1 MTSNNPAPGADTI
14 GFAVGA
20 KGLSK
25 FIERIFLIWKR
36 YGFSTH
42 KMESALNQFVESISP
57 YDCKATFPTPAV
69 VVKRFPHIIRKY
81 QNMGVEFDVHG
92 LRHIDYSYL
101 SYVDQVDHFNQACDI
116 FSQEEITVSGFR
128 SPYLRRDH
136 NLDQAIKEVGF
147 SYSSNQPII
156 WDVVDLDSLEDA
168 ARKSYSR
175 GLGFYNAWPANEK
188 VSLPILKDS
197 VVRIPVS
204 LPDDEML
211 LDRIGKVDQELLK
224 KSWLK
229 ILDETYHRGELFT
242 LQLHPE
248 RIALCAGSLSAVLDE
263 AKQRKP
269 RVWIASLREI
279 DEWWRTRLNPNVD
292 ISEIGNSQFSV
303 SVDAPVGATVL
314 VKNVDIDLLSE
325 PWEDNYIRV
334 DENNFTFHASRWP
347 CIGLAPGIN
356 KKWYEFLRQQG
367 YIVEQITSDKNYT
380 CRFDGYDLNYGDE
393 LEIIEH
399 IECTKYPLVRLGRW
413 PNGYYSALSVTGDLD
428 GLTLWDFILR
438 FIGK

>member
-1 MTSNNPAPGADTI
+1 MTSNNSTPGADTI

-36 YGFSTH
+36 YGFSTN
-42 KMESALNQFVESISP
+42 KMESALDQFVESISP

-69 VVKRFPHIIRKY
+69 IVKRFPDIIRKY

-92 LRHIDYSYL
+92 LRHIDYSHL
-101 SYVDQVDHFNQACDI
+101 SYVDQVDHFNRACDI
-116 FSQEEITVSGFR
+116 FSQEEITISGFR

-136 NLDQAIKEVGF
+136 NLDHAIKEAGF

-224 KSWLK
+224 NSWLK
-229 ILDETYHRGELFT
+229 ILDETCHRGELFT

-248 RIALCAGSLSAVLDE
+248 RIALCAGSLSAVLEE
-263 AKQRKP
+263 AKRHKP

-279 DEWWRTRLNPNVD
+279 DEWWRMRLNPNVD
-292 ISEIGNSQFSV
+292 ISEIGNNQISV
-303 SVDAPVGATVL
+303 SVDAPAGVTVL
-314 VKNVDIDLLSE
+314 VKNVDIDLLGE
-325 PWEDNYIRV
+325 PREDNYIRV
-334 DENNFTFHASRWP
+334 DENNFTFLSSRWP
-347 CIGLAPGIN
+347 CIGLSPGIN

-367 YIVEQITSDKNYT
+367 YIVEQITSDKNYS
-380 CRFDGYDLNYGDE
+380 CRFDRYDLNYGNE

-399 IECTKYPLVRLGRW
+399 IESTRYPLVRLGRW